1 MLAVLSFS
9 SAYVLPAGAP
19 ARSTAAVARAAP
31 STMDETILQRALE
44 GTLEEEGAEQH
55 WLSEVGWAD
64 WQDKNGGA
72 SYNMNQ
78 RFSKADDGYVTPDV
92 FSNPIDG
99 APLGPL
105 RLLLLLRCGRGA
117 APRRGAVDGRRPP
130 GAAMPATPRRGA
142 APGPPPPPRA
152 RTRRRTASIPPP
164 HPSPRSPPAVVLSWK
179 DSMLGVLADPL
190 EKGFPTITNDKT
202 GARAYPKGLNEAKA
216 RTLPPKNK
224 DWQLFKNPD
233 EVNKDKRTSGLPGI
247 NIFGAPSSKYDD
259 DFKSN
264 PIAEIFGDIT
274 STISDPIGKL
284 TGKAKK

>member
-1 MLAVLSFS
+1 MLALVSFS

-99 APLGPL
+99 APLGPAAAAAAL
-105 RLLLLLRCGRGA
+105 REGCGA
-117 APRRGAVDGRRPP
+117 A
-130 GAAMPATPRRGA
+130 
-142 APGPPPPPRA
+142 
-152 RTRRRTASIPPP
+152 AS
-164 HPSPRSPPAVVLSWK
+164 SPVWRCL
-179 DSMLGVLADPL
+179 L
-190 EKGFPTITNDKT
+190 
-202 GARAYPKGLNEAKA
+202 
-216 RTLPPKNK
+216 
-224 DWQLFKNPD
+224 
-233 EVNKDKRTSGLPGI
+233 
-247 NIFGAPSSKYDD
+247 
-259 DFKSN
+259 
-264 PIAEIFGDIT
+264 
-274 STISDPIGKL
+274 
-284 TGKAKK
+284 

>member
-1 MLAVLSFS
+1 MGSACEREGAGGGREEDSRKAVANLRRDRRDADPFFSQIVAWDSHAARTMLAVLSFS

-99 APLGPL
+99 APLGPAAAAAAL
-105 RLLLLLRCGRGA
+105 REGCGA
-117 APRRGAVDGRRPP
+117 AAGCGRRPP
-130 GAAMPATPRRGA
+130 RRVHS
-142 APGPPPPPRA
+142 R
-152 RTRRRTASIPPP
+152 
-164 HPSPRSPPAVVLSWK
+164 
-179 DSMLGVLADPL
+179 
-190 EKGFPTITNDKT
+190 
-202 GARAYPKGLNEAKA
+202 
-216 RTLPPKNK
+216 
-224 DWQLFKNPD
+224 
-233 EVNKDKRTSGLPGI
+233 
-247 NIFGAPSSKYDD
+247 
-259 DFKSN
+259 
-264 PIAEIFGDIT
+264 
-274 STISDPIGKL
+274 
-284 TGKAKK
+284 

>member
-99 APLGPL
+99 APVSYTHLTL
-105 RLLLLLRCGRGA
+105 
-117 APRRGAVDGRRPP
+117 
-130 GAAMPATPRRGA
+130 
-142 APGPPPPPRA
+142 
-152 RTRRRTASIPPP
+152 
-164 HPSPRSPPAVVLSWK
+164 
-179 DSMLGVLADPL
+179 
-190 EKGFPTITNDKT
+190 PTI
-202 GARAYPKGLNEAKA
+202 L
-216 RTLPPKNK
+216 L
-224 DWQLFKNPD
+224 
-233 EVNKDKRTSGLPGI
+233 V
-247 NIFGAPSSKYDD
+247 
-259 DFKSN
+259 
-264 PIAEIFGDIT
+264 
-274 STISDPIGKL
+274 
-284 TGKAKK
+284 

>member
-1 MLAVLSFS
+1 MLALVSFS

-105 RLLLLLRCGRGA
+105 LLLLRCGRGA

-130 GAAMPATPRRGA
+130 GTAAGSARRGA
-142 APGPPPPPRA
+142 APDRRRRVARAHVAAPPR
-152 RTRRRTASIPPP
+152 RPLPLTF
-164 HPSPRSPPAVVLSWK
+164 PSRSPPAVVLSWK
-179 DSMLGVLADPL
+179 DSMLGVLSNPL
-190 EKGFPTITNDKT
+190 EKAFPTITNDST